1 MLTAINT
8 ILEMAATLICVNYL
22 FGKRYYFSIY
32 DAVFMVAEVTLI
44 ESANYF
50 GLSKG
55 MALFGYVGIY
65 IYELLKFKCSIRKA
79 NVNLVLVAIYCIFAQ
94 VICSMP
100 VFALENW
107 VSVDWVML
115 GINFLVLVLSVVIS
129 KTGYFYKVSQGIDNY
144 TMLSKI
150 AAGICLIG
158 GIYLLIIYKMEEYL
172 RRTDYI
178 IFGIW
183 TILIG
188 VLIFSWQRE
197 RYEKIAKEKELELEQ
212 AYEVVYE
219 QLLESIRRKQH

>member
-1 MLTAINT
+1 MTTEPL
-8 ILEMAATLICVNYL
+8 
-22 FGKRYYFSIY
+22 
-32 DAVFMVAEVTLI
+32 
-44 ESANYF
+44 
-50 GLSKG
+50 
-55 MALFGYVGIY
+55 Y

-183 TILIG
+183 TILI
-188 VLIFSWQRE
+188 VF
-197 RYEKIAKEKELELEQ
+197 
-212 AYEVVYE
+212 
-219 QLLESIRRKQH
+219 

>member
-79 NVNLVLVAIYCIFAQ
+79 NVNLVFLCQDLVQVKMRNFSHFNLPKAQ
-94 VICSMP
+94 P
-100 VFALENW
+100 
-107 VSVDWVML
+107 
-115 GINFLVLVLSVVIS
+115 
-129 KTGYFYKVSQGIDNY
+129 
-144 TMLSKI
+144 
-150 AAGICLIG
+150 
-158 GIYLLIIYKMEEYL
+158 
-172 RRTDYI
+172 
-178 IFGIW
+178 
-183 TILIG
+183 
-188 VLIFSWQRE
+188 
-197 RYEKIAKEKELELEQ
+197 
-212 AYEVVYE
+212 
-219 QLLESIRRKQH
+219 

>member
-129 KTGYFYKVSQGIDNY
+129 KTGYFYKVSRGIDNY

-172 RRTDYI
+172 RRTDY
-178 IFGIW
+178 
-183 TILIG
+183 
-188 VLIFSWQRE
+188 LIFQSSIPFAGKQVYRSPLQLNDDYKLHLSD
-197 RYEKIAKEKELELEQ
+197 YENH
-212 AYEVVYE
+212 VVYAE
-219 QLLESIRRKQH
+219 

>member
-32 DAVFMVAEVTLI
+32 DTVFILAEVTLI

-50 GLSKG
+50 GLSKDG
-55 MALFGYVGIY
+55 FIWVCGIY

-107 VSVDWVML
+107 VSVDCVML
-115 GINFLVLVLSVVIS
+115 GINF
-129 KTGYFYKVSQGIDNY
+129 
-144 TMLSKI
+144 
-150 AAGICLIG
+150 
-158 GIYLLIIYKMEEYL
+158 
-172 RRTDYI
+172 
-178 IFGIW
+178 
-183 TILIG
+183 
-188 VLIFSWQRE
+188 
-197 RYEKIAKEKELELEQ
+197 
-212 AYEVVYE
+212 
-219 QLLESIRRKQH
+219 

>member
-79 NVNLVLVAIYCIFAQ
+79 NVNLVLFYHYW
-94 VICSMP
+94 S
-100 VFALENW
+100 VFTSCMFDSG
-107 VSVDWVML
+107 VYTGRISV
-115 GINFLVLVLSVVIS
+115 N
-129 KTGYFYKVSQGIDNY
+129 
-144 TMLSKI
+144 
-150 AAGICLIG
+150 
-158 GIYLLIIYKMEEYL
+158 
-172 RRTDYI
+172 
-178 IFGIW
+178 
-183 TILIG
+183 
-188 VLIFSWQRE
+188 
-197 RYEKIAKEKELELEQ
+197 
-212 AYEVVYE
+212 
-219 QLLESIRRKQH
+219 